1 MNIHNKYAALSLE
14 DKVERLETVMKYL
27 YLLMDVTD
35 PKEAVMLDTIVYY
48 EDIRGVVAEK
58 VKKV

>member
-1 MNIHNKYAALSLE
+1 MNIHNKYAALNLE

-35 PKEAVMLDTIVYY
+35 PEEAVMLDTIVYY